1 MNTLKKFVAIIII
14 ITLIL
19 FFVNVYNTVTKS
31 QEDFNVITDAAK
43 NVRDYI
49 ENTFNIDSSADNVM
63 KDDAEICVESD
74 AKIVVLYVYIP

>member
-31 QEDFNVITDAAK
+31 QEDFNVVQKAAK

-49 ENTFNIDSSADNVM
+49 
-63 KDDAEICVESD
+63 
-74 AKIVVLYVYIP
+74 